1 MRIYTRVSYDK
12 GKGGVMQKPRA
23 PEAHELNQVYEFI
36 NQNRNTDG
44 WSVSDEYPLAF
55 DAKNAHNIRIITD
68 EDKKI
73 ISHAVVKPTIIKT
86 PYSLFNVAIIGSVMT
101 DPRFRQQGLSSH
113 LIENCIDHA
122 KSLQCDF
129 AVLWTDLFDFYKNFQ
144 FELAGTELSLIIN
157 DNFKPQERRTD
168 LKVLNTKQIDPS
180 ALLRLYNLHSVTS
193 HRSID
198 DIKKYLQIPNS
209 RVYTAWNKNNQ
220 MEAYAIEGKGIDLQ
234 GYIHEWG
241 GNTSALVELFIA
253 AREQQKKEIIVITP
267 PHCKNLIRRCLSG
280 GAQSYE
286 GILGMIKLI
295 DKHSLVKKVQ
305 KTARRMGLNDFAIEM
320 HENTLYFG
328 TSEGVYKTESESD
341 IIHLLFGPQKPAEM
355 HAFSEATL
363 EKLNKLLPL
372 PLWFWGW
379 DSI

>member
-1 MRIYTRVSYDK
+1 
-12 GKGGVMQKPRA
+12 MQKPRA

-55 DAKNAHNIRIITD
+55 EPKNAHNIRIITD

-73 ISHAVVKPTIIKT
+73 ISHAVVKPTIVKT
-86 PYSLFNVAIIGSVMT
+86 PYALYNVAIIGSVMT

-157 DNFKPQERRTD
+157 ETFNPQDRRDD
-168 LKVLNTKQIDPS
+168 LKILNTKQIDPQ

-209 RVYTAWNKNNQ
+209 RVYTAWNKKNQ

-234 GYIHEWG
+234 GYVHEWG
-241 GNTSALVELFIA
+241 GNTSALIELFIA
-253 AREQQKKEIIVITP
+253 AREQQKKELIVITP
-267 PHCKNLIRRCLSG
+267 PHCKNLIRKCLAG

-295 DKHSLVKKVQ
+295 DKHALVRKVQ

-328 TSEGVYKTESESD
+328 TSEGVYKTESEAD
-341 IIHLLFGPQKPAEM
+341 IIHLLFGPQKPSEM
-355 HAFSEATL
+355 HAFSAQTL